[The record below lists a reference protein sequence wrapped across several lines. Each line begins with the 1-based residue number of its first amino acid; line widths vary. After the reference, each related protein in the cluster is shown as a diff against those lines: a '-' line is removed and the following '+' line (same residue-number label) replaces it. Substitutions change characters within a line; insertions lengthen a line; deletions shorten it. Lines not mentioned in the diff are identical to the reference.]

1 MTTGPRKRTA
11 ADLTLPS
18 FMQEVPASAACA
30 PRTAASGAPA
40 SAPTARAAAPAPS
53 YATPASP
60 VAAQPAPAP
69 RPFRPRY
76 QPPQAS
82 IDLSGLNSAQREAAE
97 CTHGPLLVLAGAGS
111 GKTRVLTYRIAHMI
125 ADESVRPWQI
135 LAITFTN
142 KAAAEMR
149 ERLDALLPGGTRGM
163 WVCTF
168 HAMCVRILRED
179 AEALGFKSNF
189 TIYDDDDSKRLV
201 KQIMSDLDIE
211 PKSFPINGI
220 RSRISS
226 AKNALV
232 LPDEFEGM
240 ANTPQ
245 LQATAR
251 VYHELQRRL
260 ERANAM
266 DFDDLLINAHK
277 LLKNHPDVLA
287 KYQDRFIQIS
297 VDEYQD
303 TNHVQYEIT
312 NMLAARERNLMVVGD
327 DDQSIY
333 SWRGADIQNILDFEK
348 DYPDAKVVKL
358 EENYRSTGHILN
370 AANAVVAHNSRRK
383 AKRLYT
389 SRGDG
394 ELVQAYQASD
404 ERDEGRWIGA
414 QIEKLHGTGIS
425 YDDMALFYRTN
436 AQSRILE
443 DMLLRAGVPYKIV
456 GGTRFFD
463 RAEIRDVMAY
473 LKLVVNPSDD
483 VSAQRVVNTP
493 RRGIGS
499 TSVAKIQS
507 YALQSGMPFM
517 AACQACVAEEGLLT
531 AKVRNAL
538 GQFTSIIERARAKSG
553 ELARVVESIIEDTGL
568 IAALEAEHTV
578 EADGRVDNIREFLS
592 VAADFDE
599 THDDVAETLESLAQL
614 REAGMLD
621 AAPGDEPAPVPPAQP
636 VDEGI
641 TVAAEKLPAFM
652 EWLALRSDLDSL
664 AGSTSAVT
672 MMTVHSAKGLEFPV
686 VFVAGMEEGIFPHV
700 HPGEEDPGSLE
711 EERRLAYVAITRA
724 ERRLYLTYAAT
735 RRTYGSTVANPMSRF
750 LSEIPESDIKF
761 AGAGSDGF
769 AGVGWEKRG
778 DRRGTFGSG
787 TQVYGGAVYGSAT
800 RSAGGSAQARFGGSG
815 YGSGAVGGR
824 RGAFDDYDFNQDVAY
839 PSADEAA
846 GSRGGAGARGMEVGG
861 AGRGGSRY
869 GSGGGLS
876 FAAAEER
883 GLVGGGVPSGVGMP
897 LGGRGRGGVA
907 GGSRT
912 FGSGA
917 AGGRGG
923 SGFGVATGRGAGS
936 TFAGGAG
943 RGTSR
948 GMAPDDPFGSNP
960 ERGIRRDA
968 AKAAEGFAKG
978 DHISHKT
985 FGPGVVLSASG
996 DMIEVKFTRTGK
1008 VKKLMKGFAPIVK
1021 VEQ

>member
-1 MTTGPRKRTA
+1 MSPTSRKRSA
-11 ADLTLPS
+11 QDLTLPIFAQVGEGS
-18 FMQEVPASAACA
+18 
-30 PRTAASGAPA
+30 ASG
-40 SAPTARAAAPAPS
+40 SGAAPAPGAS
-53 YATPASP
+53 ASP
-60 VAAQPAPAP
+60 TAAVAPATAVSTP
-69 RPFRPRY
+69 RPRY
-76 QPPQAS
+76 QPPAYS
-82 IDLSGLNSAQREAAE
+82 IDLAGLNPAQREAAE

-125 ADESVRPWQI
+125 ADEGVRPWRI

-149 ERLDALLPGGTRGM
+149 ERLGALLPGGTRGM

-179 AEALGFKSNF
+179 AEALGFGDNF

-201 KQIMSDLDIE
+201 KQIMADLDIE
-211 PKSFPINGI
+211 PKSFPLNGI

-240 ANTPQ
+240 ANTPA
-245 LQATAR
+245 LQAAAR

-266 DFDDLLINAHK
+266 DFDDLLINAYK
-277 LLKNHPDVLA
+277 LLKEHPDVLA
-287 KYQDRFIQIS
+287 KYQDRFVQIS

-473 LKLVVNPSDD
+473 LKLVVNPADD

-499 TSVAKIQS
+499 TSVGKIQS
-507 YALQSGMPFM
+507 YALRHGMPFL

-538 GQFTSIIERARAKSG
+538 GQFTSVIERARAKSG
-553 ELARVVESIIEDTGL
+553 ELARVVESIVDDTGL
-568 IAALEAEHTV
+568 VQALEAEHTV
-578 EADGRVDNIREFLS
+578 EADGRVENIHEFLG
-592 VAADFDE
+592 VAQEFDE
-599 THDDVAETLESLAQL
+599 THEDVAETLESLAQL
-614 REAGMLD
+614 REAGALD
-621 AAPGDEPAPVPPAQP
+621 AAPGEDGPAPAPAQP
-636 VDEGI
+636 VDP
-641 TVAAEKLPAFM
+641 TVRVAAEKLPAFM
-652 EWLALRSDLDSL
+652 EWLALRSDLDAL

-686 VFVAGMEEGIFPHV
+686 VFVAGMEEGIFPHAG
-700 HPGEEDPGSLE
+700 HEDDPAGVE

-735 RRTYGSTVANPMSRF
+735 RRTYGATQANPPSRF
-750 LSEIPESDIKF
+750 LREIPSEDIQLV
-761 AGAGSDGF
+761 GVGSEGF
-769 AGVGWEKRG
+769 SGVGWEKRG
-778 DRRGTFGSG
+778 DRRGTYGSG
-787 TQVYGGAVYGSAT
+787 TEVYGGAVYGSAT
-800 RSAGGSAQARFGGSG
+800 RSAGGNAQERSGGLAYRSAEP
-815 YGSGAVGGR
+815 R
-824 RGAFDDYDFNQDVAY
+824 RGAFDDFDFNQDPEGTPAMGAGIPLGGSRRVGA
-839 PSADEAA
+839 SGARTFGSAA
-846 GSRGGAGARGMEVGG
+846 GGSGRGAGLGVSGARGS
-861 AGRGGSRY
+861 AS
-869 GSGGGLS
+869 
-876 FAAAEER
+876 
-883 GLVGGGVPSGVGMP
+883 
-897 LGGRGRGGVA
+897 
-907 GGSRT
+907 T

-917 AGGRGG
+917 RG
-923 SGFGVATGRGAGS
+923 VRRGLDA
-936 TFAGGAG
+936 A
-943 RGTSR
+943 
-948 GMAPDDPFGSNP
+948 DPYGSNP
-960 ERGIRRDA
+960 ERGIRKDA
-968 AKAAEGFAKG
+968 AKAAEGFQAG

-996 DMIEVKFTRTGK
+996 DMIEVRFSRTGK

-1021 VEQ
+1021 VEA

>member
-1 MTTGPRKRTA
+1 MTQGPAKRSA
-11 ADLTLPS
+11 RDLTLPS
-18 FMQEVPASAACA
+18 FVTGAQGAGAQPAATKPVVPVTEQLFSIPAATPAMAATAVPAPA
-30 PRTAASGAPA
+30 PAPA
-40 SAPTARAAAPAPS
+40 SASAPA
-53 YATPASP
+53 
-60 VAAQPAPAP
+60 
-69 RPFRPRY
+69 RPRWT
-76 QPPQAS
+76 PPAVT
-82 IDLSGLNSAQREAAE
+82 IDLASLNPAQREAAE

-125 ADESVRPWQI
+125 ADEGVRPWQI

-142 KAAAEMR
+142 KAAKEMR

-168 HAMCVRILRED
+168 HAMCVRILRDD
-179 AEALGFKSNF
+179 ADKLGYTSNF

-201 KQIMSDLDIE
+201 KQIMGDLNIE
-211 PKSFPINGI
+211 PKQFPLNGI

-232 LPDEFEGM
+232 LPDEFEGL
-240 ANTPQ
+240 ANTPP

-251 VYHELQRRL
+251 VYRELQSRL

-277 LLKNHPDVLA
+277 LLRDHPDVLA
-287 KYQDRFIQIS
+287 KYQQRFVQIS

-312 NMLAARERNLMVVGD
+312 NMLAASQRNLMVVGD

-370 AANAVVAHNSRRK
+370 AANAVVANNSRRK
-383 AKRLYT
+383 EKRLFT

-414 QIEKLHGTGIS
+414 QIEKIHSAGTS
-425 YDDMALFYRTN
+425 YDDMAVFYRTN

-463 RAEIRDVMAY
+463 RAEIRDVTAY
-473 LKLVVNPSDD
+473 LKLVVNPADD
-483 VSAQRVVNTP
+483 VSALRVVNTP

-507 YALQSGMPFM
+507 YALVNGMPFL

-531 AKVRNAL
+531 AKVRGAL
-538 GQFTSIIERARAKSG
+538 AQFTGVIEAARHKSG
-553 ELARVVESIIEDTGL
+553 ELARVIESIVDDAGL
-568 IAALEAEHTV
+568 ISALEAEHTI
-578 EADGRVDNIREFLS
+578 EADGRIENIREFLG
-592 VAADFDE
+592 VAQEFDE

-614 REAGMLD
+614 REAGMID
-621 AAPGDEPAPVPPAQP
+621 VTGEMPAAAPAAQP
-636 VDEGI
+636 TDPSV

-652 EWLALRSDLDSL
+652 EWLALRSDLDAL
-664 AGSTSAVT
+664 AGSSSAVT

-686 VFVAGMEEGIFPHV
+686 VFVAGMEEGIFPHAG
-700 HPGEEDPGSLE
+700 HEDDPSGVE

-724 ERRLYLTYAAT
+724 ERQLFLTYAAT
-735 RRTYGSTVANPMSRF
+735 RRTYGSTTANPPSRF
-750 LSEIPESDIKF
+750 LREIPEQDIQLV
-761 AGAGSDGF
+761 GVGSDGF
-769 AGVGWEKRG
+769 SGVGWEKRG
-778 DRRGTFGSG
+778 DRRGTYGSG
-787 TQVYGGAVYGSAT
+787 TEAYGGAVFGSAT
-800 RSAGGSAQARFGGSG
+800 RSAGGNAQDRAGGMSFRSASEGFGGRSASG
-815 YGSGAVGGR
+815 ISSGSGL
-824 RGAFDDYDFNQDVAY
+824 
-839 PSADEAA
+839 PLSA
-846 GSRGGAGARGMEVGG
+846 
-861 AGRGGSRY
+861 
-869 GSGGGLS
+869 
-876 FAAAEER
+876 
-883 GLVGGGVPSGVGMP
+883 
-897 LGGRGRGGVA
+897 LGGRGSGP
-907 GGSRT
+907 RT
-912 FGSGA
+912 FGSGGLDA
-917 AGGRGG
+917 AGSGHVFG
-923 SGFGVATGRGAGS
+923 SGRAS
-936 TFAGGAG
+936 
-943 RGTSR
+943 
-948 GMAPDDPFGSNP
+948 APAEDPFAQNP
-960 ERGIRRDA
+960 SGGIKRDA
-968 AKAAEGFAKG
+968 TKASEGFAKG
-978 DHISHKT
+978 DKVSHKT

-996 DMIEVKFTRTGK
+996 DVVEVKFTRTGK

-1021 VEQ
+1021 IEG